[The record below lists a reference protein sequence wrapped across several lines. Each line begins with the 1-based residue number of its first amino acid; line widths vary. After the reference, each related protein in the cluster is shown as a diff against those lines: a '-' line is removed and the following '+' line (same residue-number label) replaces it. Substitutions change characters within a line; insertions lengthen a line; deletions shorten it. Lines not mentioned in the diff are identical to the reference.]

1 VLLRQHGV
9 NLLFLTNPSALYFIV
24 CSKGSGGTNGALDHF
39 QETGQIY
46 PLVVKLG
53 TITTETADCYS
64 YAPDEDGPVL
74 VPNLRELLAKRGI
87 QMQSLY
93 VFRCS
98 PMMCALCRMF
108 SYLLYVT
115 PVNRQKTV
123 KSTAELEVELNAT
136 YAFDAITEAGTEL
149 QPVSGP
155 GFQGLQNLG
164 NSCYMNSVF
173 QMLLSG
179 VIPELAH
186 RYGVRGGAD
195 DAALIQH
202 PLLQPVLPTAAPL
215 DVLCQTCKLASA
227 LTSGRFAKPVDVEE
241 PFPHPKYRLAPRMMK
256 HCIGKDHVDFRTAQ
270 QQDAAQF
277 LLYFLERL
285 DRAELGAASLFRDAA
300 TGTLCTSSH
309 LFAFSTTERR
319 VCTADGK
326 VRYQTSRAPE
336 TLWSLRVP
344 MEKATVN
351 EEDVSPEQK
360 KLKSD
365 DSTVS
370 AASEANDDEKK
381 APAVPSISLQA
392 CIEEWAS
399 TATVENVRWSHLQQA
414 MHPALQ
420 TVRLTN
426 FPRYLIVQI
435 QRYELGPDWVP
446 VKLEVNL
453 LVPEELDIT
462 QYKSTGPSEGEVLI
476 PDDGAAGIET
486 AKPATP
492 VMNEAALAQLMDM
505 GFSLN
510 SCKRA
515 LTAVGGNDVEAAMGW
530 VFEHNVRLFVSCRT
544 VSSL

>member
-1 VLLRQHGV
+1 MSLC
-9 NLLFLTNPSALYFIV
+9 FLTRLHDPSSV
-24 CSKGSGGTNGALDHF
+24 S
-39 QETGQIY
+39 
-46 PLVVKLG
+46 
-53 TITTETADCYS
+53 
-64 YAPDEDGPVL
+64 
-74 VPNLRELLAKRGI
+74 
-87 QMQSLY
+87 
-93 VFRCS
+93 
-98 PMMCALCRMF
+98 
-108 SYLLYVT
+108 
-115 PVNRQKTV
+115 RQKTV

-186 RYGVRGGAD
+186 RYGVSSGAD
-195 DAALIQH
+195 DNALIQH
-202 PLLQPVLPTAAPL
+202 PLLQPVPPTAAPL

-227 LTSGRFAKPVDVEE
+227 LTSGRFAKPIDVEE
-241 PFPHPKYRLAPRMMK
+241 SFPHPKYRLAPRMMK
-256 HCIGKDHVDFRTAQ
+256 HCVGKDHVDFRTAQ

-285 DRAELGAASLFRDAA
+285 DRAELGAASLFRNTA
-300 TGTLCTSSH
+300 TGTLYTSSH

-326 VRYQTSRAPE
+326 VRYQTSPAPE

-365 DSTVS
+365 DGAGTESVG
-370 AASEANDDEKK
+370 EEKK
-381 APAVPSISLQA
+381 TPAVPSISLQT
-392 CIEEWAS
+392 CIEEWTSS
-399 TATVENVRWSHLQQA
+399 TTVEHVRWSHLQQA
-414 MHPALQ
+414 THPALQ

-446 VKLEVNL
+446 IKLEVNL
-453 LVPEELDIT
+453 LVPEDLDIT
-462 QYKSTGPSEGEVLI
+462 QYKSTGPSEGEDLV
-476 PDDGAAGIET
+476 PDDSAEGMET
-486 AKPATP
+486 AKPAAP

-530 VFEHNVRLFVSCRT
+530 VFEHNVRCFCSYSFCAKQHLT
-544 VSSL
+544 VFIF

>member
-1 VLLRQHGV
+1 
-9 NLLFLTNPSALYFIV
+9 
-24 CSKGSGGTNGALDHF
+24 
-39 QETGQIY
+39 
-46 PLVVKLG
+46 
-53 TITTETADCYS
+53 
-64 YAPDEDGPVL
+64 
-74 VPNLRELLAKRGI
+74 
-87 QMQSLY
+87 M
-93 VFRCS
+93 
-98 PMMCALCRMF
+98 
-108 SYLLYVT
+108 
-115 PVNRQKTV
+115 
-123 KSTAELEVELNAT
+123 NAT

-149 QPVSGP
+149 EPVSGP

-186 RYGVRGGAD
+186 RYGCPPEE
-195 DAALIQH
+195 ALTKH
-202 PLLQPVLPTAAPL
+202 PLLQTVLPTAAPL

-227 LTSGRFAKPVDVEE
+227 LTSGRFAKPKEAA
-241 PFPHPKYRLAPRMMK
+241 PHPQYRLAPRMMK
-256 HCIGKDHVDFRTAQ
+256 HCIGKDHLDFRTAQ

-277 LLYFLERL
+277 LQYFLERL
-285 DRAELGAASLFRDAA
+285 DRAELGAASSLQPLFRDAA
-300 TGTLCTSSH
+300 NTLRTSSH

-344 MEKATVN
+344 MAKATV
-351 EEDVSPEQK
+351 EDAIGSPEQK
-360 KLKSD
+360 KLKSAD
-365 DSTVS
+365 
-370 AASEANDDEKK
+370 EAEVNMDEKK
-381 APAVPSISLQA
+381 PAPPVPSIALQT

-399 TATVENVRWSHLQQA
+399 PTTVENVRWSHLQQA
-414 MHPALQ
+414 VHPALQ

-435 QRYELGPDWVP
+435 QRYELGPNWVP
-446 VKLEVNL
+446 IKLEVNL

-462 QYKSTGPSEGEVLI
+462 FLKHTGPSDDEILI
-476 PDDGAAGIET
+476 PDDDGVERESTAA
-486 AKPATP
+486 P

-530 VFEHNVRLFVSCRT
+530 VFEHNVRISGL
-544 VSSL
+544 